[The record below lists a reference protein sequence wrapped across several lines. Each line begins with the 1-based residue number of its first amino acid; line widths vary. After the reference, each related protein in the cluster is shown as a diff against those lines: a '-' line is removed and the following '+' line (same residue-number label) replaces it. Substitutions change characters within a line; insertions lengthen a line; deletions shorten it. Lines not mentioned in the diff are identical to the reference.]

1 MTWHLSGS
9 DPAMAEG
16 LDGSNP
22 EREARGP
29 NPSGGDRD
37 EVAHETISARQ
48 AGEDRFRMLIHHTP
62 TPLWYVDA
70 RGAGEIFER
79 LQAEGVTDMAAY
91 LDAHPELVE
100 IAKDIVLV
108 TEINRAAVALF
119 RADDAADLIRPVRY
133 LFAATPEMAKRV
145 MVAHFQGRRN
155 YVEQAKMATFD
166 GEVRDVVFSV
176 TYPAPPEQLDTTFI
190 TIEDI
195 TERLR
200 MEAQLRR
207 LQADFAHAAR
217 ISMLGELATSIAHEV
232 KQPLAAIVTNA
243 ETSLRWLAREEPNV
257 AKAREL
263 ITRIAASAQRAN
275 DIIQRVRSMAVKQ
288 EPERLVLDLAE
299 VIEEALHLVRHDL
312 DARGIA
318 LLRADAGELPR
329 VVGDRVQLQQVVVNL
344 LVNSIQAIVHADRRE
359 RRIELK
365 VDAEAADA
373 VTLSVHDTGPGVAE
387 ADLDR
392 VFDGFF
398 TTKDTG
404 MGIGLAICQSII
416 TGHGGKIAV
425 ANHPAGGAIF
435 RVILPVHQGAQP
447 DG

>member
-1 MTWHLSGS
+1 MAWHLSGP
-9 DPAMAEG
+9 DPAPAGELVDPG
-16 LDGSNP
+16 LD
-22 EREARGP
+22 RKTQTYDD
-29 NPSGGDRD
+29 DRD
-37 EVAHETISARQ
+37 AVALGTNPARQ

-70 RGAGEIFER
+70 RGAGEVFER
-79 LQAEGVTDMAAY
+79 LRAEGVTDIAAY
-91 LDAHPELVE
+91 LDANPELVE
-100 IAKDIVLV
+100 VAKDIVLV

-119 RADDAADLIRPVRY
+119 GAETATDLIRPVRY

-145 MVAHFQGRRN
+145 MVAHFEGRRN

-166 GEVRDVVFSV
+166 GQVRDVVFSV
-176 TYPAPPEQLDTTFI
+176 TYPAPPEHLDTTFI

-200 MEAQLRR
+200 TEAQLRR

-217 ISMLGELATSIAHEV
+217 ISMLGELVTSIAHEV
-232 KQPLAAIVTNA
+232 RQPLAAIVTNA
-243 ETSLRWLAREEPNV
+243 ETSLRWLAREEPNL
-257 AKAREL
+257 AKAKEL
-263 ITRIAASAQRAN
+263 IARVAESAQRAN

-288 EPERLVLDLAE
+288 EPERRVLDLAE
-299 VIEEALHLVRHDL
+299 VVDEALHFVRHDL
-312 DARGIA
+312 DARGII
-318 LLRADAGELPR
+318 LLRADAVELPP

-344 LVNSIQAIVHADRRE
+344 LVNGIQAIAQADTQE

-365 VDAEAADA
+365 IDVATADA

-387 ADLDR
+387 ADLDC

-404 MGIGLAICQSII
+404 MGIGLSICQSII
-416 TGHGGKIAV
+416 AEHGGRIGV
-425 ANHPAGGAIF
+425 MNHPEGGAIF
-435 RVILPVHQGAQP
+435 RVILPVGQDAPPG
-447 DG
+447 G

>member
-1 MTWHLSGS
+1 MAWRLSGS
-9 DPAMAEG
+9 DPASAEG
-16 LDGSNP
+16 RGGLDH
-22 EREARGP
+22 ERKTPAP
-29 NPSGGDRD
+29 ALDR
-37 EVAHETISARQ
+37 ETISARQ

-70 RGAGEIFER
+70 RGAGEVFER
-79 LQAEGVTDMAAY
+79 LRGEGVTDIAAY

-100 IAKDIVLV
+100 VAKDIVLV

-119 RADDAADLIRPVRY
+119 RAAAAADLIRPVRY

-176 TYPAPPEQLDTTFI
+176 TYPAPPEHLDTTFI

-200 MEAQLRR
+200 TEAQLRR

-217 ISMLGELATSIAHEV
+217 VSMLGELATSIAHEV

-243 ETSLRWLAREEPNV
+243 ETSLRWLAREEPNL
-257 AKAREL
+257 AKASEL
-263 ITRIAASAQRAN
+263 ITRVVASAQRAN

-299 VIEEALHLVRHDL
+299 VVDEALHFVRHDL
-312 DARGIA
+312 DARGITLSRAVAGA
-318 LLRADAGELPR
+318 LPP

-344 LVNSIQAIVHADRRE
+344 LINSIQAIAQVDPQE
-359 RRIELK
+359 RRIALEI
-365 VDAEAADA
+365 DADAADA
-373 VTLSVHDTGPGVAE
+373 VTLSIHDTGPGVAE

-416 TGHGGKIAV
+416 AEHGGKIAV
-425 ANHPAGGAIF
+425 ANHPAGGAVF
-435 RVILPVHQGAQP
+435 RVILPVRQDAQP
-447 DG
+447 GG

>member
-1 MTWHLSGS
+1 MEGRGGS
-9 DPAMAEG
+9 DH
-16 LDGSNP
+16 
-22 EREARGP
+22 ERKAQAPGP
-29 NPSGGDRD
+29 SDDDRD
-37 EVAHETISARQ
+37 EVAPGTFSARQ

-70 RGAGEIFER
+70 RGAGEVFER
-79 LQAEGVTDMAAY
+79 VRAEGVTDIAAY
-91 LDAHPELVE
+91 LDMHPELVE
-100 IAKDIVLV
+100 VAKDIVLV

-119 RADDAADLIRPVRY
+119 RAEAAADLIRPIRY

-176 TYPAPPEQLDTTFI
+176 TYPAPPEHLDTTFI
-190 TIEDI
+190 TIEDV

-200 MEAQLRR
+200 TEAQLHR
-207 LQADFAHAAR
+207 LQADCAHAAR
-217 ISMLGELATSIAHEV
+217 VSMLGELATSIAHEV

-243 ETSLRWLAREEPNV
+243 ETSLRWLAREEPNL

-263 ITRIAASAQRAN
+263 IARVAASAPRAN

-288 EPERLVLDLAE
+288 EPERRVLDLAE
-299 VIEEALHLVRHDL
+299 VVDEALHFVRHDI
-312 DARGIA
+312 DARDIT
-318 LLRADAGELPR
+318 LLRSDADHLPS
-329 VVGDRVQLQQVVVNL
+329 VIGDRVQLQQVVVNL
-344 LVNSIQAIVHADRRE
+344 LVNSVQAIAQADAQE

-365 VDAEAADA
+365 IDVDTTDA
-373 VTLSVHDTGPGVAE
+373 VTLSIHDTGPGVAE
-387 ADLDR
+387 ADLDC

-416 TGHGGKIAV
+416 AEHGGRIGV
-425 ANHPAGGAIF
+425 VNHPAGGAIF
-435 RVILPVHQGAQP
+435 RVILPVGQDAQP
-447 DG
+447 GG

>member
-1 MTWHLSGS
+1 MAWRLSGS
-9 DPAMAEG
+9 DPAAAEG
-16 LDGSNP
+16 RGGLDH
-22 EREARGP
+22 ERKTPSPAA
-29 NPSGGDRD
+29 SGGDRD
-37 EVAHETISARQ
+37 DVARGTISARQ

-70 RGAGEIFER
+70 RGAGEVFER
-79 LQAEGVTDMAAY
+79 LRAEGVTDIAAY

-100 IAKDIVLV
+100 VAKDIVLV

-119 RADDAADLIRPVRY
+119 RAANAADLIRPVRY

-145 MVAHFQGRRN
+145 MAAHFQGRRN

-176 TYPAPPEQLDTTFI
+176 TYPAPPEHLDTTFI

-200 MEAQLRR
+200 TEAQLRR

-217 ISMLGELATSIAHEV
+217 VSMLGELATSIAHEV

-243 ETSLRWLAREEPNV
+243 ETSLRWLAREEPNLV
-257 AKAREL
+257 KASEL
-263 ITRIAASAQRAN
+263 ITRVVASAQRAN
-275 DIIQRVRSMAVKQ
+275 DIIQRVRNMAAKQ

-299 VIEEALHLVRHDL
+299 VVEEALHFVRHDL
-312 DARGIA
+312 DARGIT
-318 LLRADAGELPR
+318 LSRADAGALPP

-344 LVNSIQAIVHADRRE
+344 LVNSIQAIAQVDPRE
-359 RRIELK
+359 RRIALK
-365 VDAEAADA
+365 IDADAADV
-373 VTLSVHDTGPGVAE
+373 VTLSIHDTGPGVAE
-387 ADLDR
+387 TDLDR

-416 TGHGGKIAV
+416 AEHGGKIAV
-425 ANHPAGGAIF
+425 VNHPAGGAVF
-435 RVILPVHQGAQP
+435 RVILPVRQDAQP
-447 DG
+447 GD